1 MLKLTIEIRD
11 SKPNLGFE
19 DGKLIFKGTAITG
32 GGADAKE
39 LTEIFYGLL
48 ISLGYHESSVFEGF
62 EQFVNERKHTIGM
75 KEIYYDKDDEI

>member
-1 MLKLTIEIRD
+1 MLKLTVESRD
-11 SKPNLGFE
+11 SRPNLGSG

-32 GGADAKE
+32 DGADISE

-75 KEIYYDKDDEI
+75 KEIYYDKDEEI